1 MARILWKTDEKSARF
16 IADFEQTPPSSP
28 ITVILKY
35 DYGIYFNRRERK
47 KKKNFQYIFPLLIK
61 SNDIN
66 QYKSCTLPSTDKA
79 IVSFFLPRGKNGT
92 KNPPSLRLT
101 RSSSM
106 AKYLKV
112 GDIRSAKRNETKR
125 ARGGHTVT
133 FQLDNY
139 ISIEKNT
146 GRTRITPSGE
156 IIVRAGCHTQYC
168 VHSYSC
174 LMLSCFAISRRCID
188 DVQGTQVY
196 EKIDN

>member
-1 MARILWKTDEKSARF
+1 M
-16 IADFEQTPPSSP
+16 
-28 ITVILKY
+28 
-35 DYGIYFNRRERK
+35 
-47 KKKNFQYIFPLLIK
+47 IK

-112 GDIRSAKRNETKR
+112 GDIRSAKRNER
-125 ARGGHTVT
+125 GGGGGHTVT

-174 LMLSCFAISRRCID
+174 LMCSLALPFRVGVSMMFKGHKCTKKSTIKRSRTFKIVHAKCTKEYIISQLLIIITSEFYIYIFHALYKRVHGR
-188 DVQGTQVY
+188 VSSR
-196 EKIDN
+196 